1 MDEEKKSEEEP
12 PTEDTGEGDNPK
24 AAEVIDRADAAAERM
39 EEATKRQK
47 EENDRTERLM
57 VRNALS
63 GKASA
68 GSTTEKPEEMSDEE
82 YARKALGNELPED
95 GKTQ

>member
-1 MDEEKKSEEEP
+1 MEKENEEDKSS
-12 PTEDTGEGDNPK
+12 TEDSGEGDNPK
-24 AAEVIDRADAAAERM
+24 ATEVIERADATAERM
-39 EEATKRQK
+39 EKATQAQK

-63 GKASA
+63 GRASA
-68 GSTTEKPEEMSDEE
+68 GGEAAKPEEISNEA

-95 GKTQ
+95 GKKE